1 MAILKRPMFRK
12 GGSANEGIMHGLERR
27 GYADSN
33 WEDLTSQRR
42 GYYGP
47 PQRQTPITFE
57 DFQGSFKGGTGV
69 SQNILD
75 VLIKKEGTEDVYG
88 VPLRDFKPKV
98 KTAQEIALEKDA
110 ESKQTLKE
118 IAKEKIWKEAF
129 KKDKIPPP
137 PEKII
142 EKIIAKN
149 ESLDDKT
156 KRYLKMM
163 APHMQER
170 MIADALGAASAAFGK
185 GTGNTGQT
193 IANAISAAAA
203 GMGGTKDIYDKVKML
218 TLQGEIQKDIEKSKP
233 YKLNATETLIALG
246 KSTDPED
253 KALFNTL
260 AKGKDVDT
268 SVILELYN
276 KEQGSNKLG
285 KATGNLY
292 KIKANSANIETYGGD
307 LPVIYNSKTKQE
319 EESFEKMEEGK
330 EYYNYLDGN
339 FYKLD
344 EKGEPVVI
352 KKPDYLK

>member
-12 GGSANEGIMHGLERR
+12 GGSTNEGIMHGLERR

-33 WEDLTSQRR
+33 WEDLAKTYNISGSERFSGESDLYKNIDPNLINTGEGGYGTNWFKWLHDR
-42 GYYGP
+42 GPDEPSTLVQSIFEEAQKSKTVP
-47 PQRQTPITFE
+47 PEAIAGYKIPIP
-57 DFQGSFKGGTGV
+57 
-69 SQNILD
+69 
-75 VLIKKEGTEDVYG
+75 EGR
-88 VPLRDFKPKV
+88 P
-98 KTAQEIALEKDA
+98 
-110 ESKQTLKE
+110 
-118 IAKEKIWKEAF
+118 KEKIDTGNGTGTGTGTGTIDDISISDLNKERM
-129 KKDKIPPP
+129 KIF
-137 PEKII
+137 
-142 EKIIAKN
+142 
-149 ESLDDKT
+149 
-156 KRYLKMM
+156 
-163 APHMQER
+163 APHMQKR
-170 MIADALGAASAAFGK
+170 MVADALGAASESFEK
-185 GTGNTGQT
+185 STGNTKQD
-193 IANAISAAAA
+193 IARALGAA
-203 GMGGTKDIYDKVKML
+203 GRAMSDTRDIADQVSLL
-218 TLQGEIQKDIEKSKP
+218 TLKGEIMKDVEASKP